1 MHVTGLKKTVGLF
14 LMAMAVTPIL
24 AQTSKAMTQL
34 GTYIRP
40 GTQQASAGIWGYT
53 APSGKEYALLTS
65 RKPGGVSIVDI
76 SAPATP
82 KEINFIPST
91 GNSIWHEIH
100 GFKDYIYKVSQE
112 NSDGLQIIDMK
123 PLSQNKPAVLVKSP
137 TNFFKT
143 AHTLYIDTTVT
154 PARLF
159 VAYESTAGVMIF
171 TLEDPENPKWIRNIV
186 GEAHDMFARGDRL
199 YVSNQ
204 FKSALTI
211 WNIANVTTQAPVKL
225 AVIDFNAVSPANGE
239 PAKSISHNA
248 WPSEDNKYLFTTEET
263 AGTTVKAW
271 DMTDISL
278 TKPPK
283 LVGKIIG
290 VKGII
295 AHNVYVKGNLLFIA
309 HYTAGI
315 RVVDITDPAKMT
327 EIAFHRPS
335 ASRELF
341 GGTWGIYPWFKSGNI
356 IHGDD
361 VIGLIIEKPEYAATP
376 VRSSASAPLLSIAPL
391 RDGRVSLKLAEAG
404 PYELSVNALSGREL
418 FRIPGNASVA
428 GSQSLSLGSRLAPG
442 SYVAQVRQA
451 GRQASAPLSLGR

>member
-1 MHVTGLKKTVGLF
+1 V
-14 LMAMAVTPIL
+14 
-24 AQTSKAMTQL
+24 
-34 GTYIRP
+34 
-40 GTQQASAGIWGYT
+40 
-53 APSGKEYALLTS
+53 
-65 RKPGGVSIVDI
+65 
-76 SAPATP
+76 
-82 KEINFIPST
+82 
-91 GNSIWHEIH
+91 
-100 GFKDYIYKVSQE
+100 YKVSQE

-123 PLSQNKPAVLVKSP
+123 PLNQGKPAVLVKSP

-143 AHTLYIDTTVT
+143 AHTLYVDTTVT

-186 GEAHDMFARGDRL
+186 GETHDMFARGDRL
-199 YVSNQ
+199 YASNQ
-204 FKSALTI
+204 FKSALTV
-211 WNIANVTTQAPVKL
+211 WNIANVTTQAPVKI
-225 AVIDFNAVSPANGE
+225 AIIDFNAISPTKGE
-239 PAKSISHNA
+239 PAKSISHNS
-248 WPSEDNKYLFTTEET
+248 WPSDDNKYLFTTEET

-283 LVGKIIG
+283 LVGTFIG

-295 AHNVYVKGNLLFIA
+295 AHNVYVKGNLLYVA

-315 RVVDITDPAKMT
+315 RVVDISDPANMK

-361 VIGLIIEKPEYAATP
+361 VIGLIIEKPEYVATP
-376 VRSSASAPLLSIAPL
+376 VRASSAAPLLSIAPM
-391 RDGRVSLKLAEAG
+391 RDGRVSLKLTQAG

-451 GRQASAPLSLGR
+451 GRQASAPISLGN